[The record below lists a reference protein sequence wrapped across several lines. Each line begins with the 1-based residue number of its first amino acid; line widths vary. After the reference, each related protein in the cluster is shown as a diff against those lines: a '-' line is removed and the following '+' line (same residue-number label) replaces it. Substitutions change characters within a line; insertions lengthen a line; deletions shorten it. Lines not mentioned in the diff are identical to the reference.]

1 MSESLELLSP
11 RIEATG
17 ADIRVD
23 VESISIIGDR
33 SRLQEIFLNLLEN
46 SLKFCRSEAAPT
58 VVVSA
63 ACHDEVVLCSI
74 SDDGIG
80 IGPSYHDRVFE
91 LFERLDKGIEGTG
104 VGLAL
109 LKRIVELH
117 GGKIWVSSE
126 GTDRGT
132 TFHFTFPLRSDGE
145 FDIGGQMVAVVP

>member
-1 MSESLELLSP
+1 MCSPKGYSVSTTSKHWSDTITNSNASPIRLTRLVSESLELLSP

-74 SDDGIG
+74 S
-80 IGPSYHDRVFE
+80 R
-91 LFERLDKGIEGTG
+91 R
-104 VGLAL
+104 
-109 LKRIVELH
+109 
-117 GGKIWVSSE
+117 
-126 GTDRGT
+126 
-132 TFHFTFPLRSDGE
+132 
-145 FDIGGQMVAVVP
+145 

>member
-1 MSESLELLSP
+1 L
-11 RIEATG
+11 
-17 ADIRVD
+17 
-23 VESISIIGDR
+23 GDAI
-33 SRLQEIFLNLLEN
+33 Q
-46 SLKFCRSEAAPT
+46 
-58 VVVSA
+58 
-63 ACHDEVVLCSI
+63 
-74 SDDGIG
+74 

-109 LKRIVELH
+109 VKRIVELH

-145 FDIGGQMVAVVP
+145 FDIGGQMVAVFP